1 MLLSRVAES
10 VYWSGRYLERAEA
23 TARMVKTHTE
33 LFVDLPKA
41 AGLGWSPLLAITGTG
56 EAFVQQQGGVAT
68 EDAVVR
74 FLTADLDNVGSI
86 RASVASARD
95 NVRVSRVIFPESAW
109 QVVNELHHFVNDNSL
124 EAVTRRTRLAWMD
137 SVVRHCQLLAGLL
150 DGVMSHD
157 EGYSFLEIGRYIERA
172 DMTSRVLQVQ
182 SEILMTA
189 PDSANSPY
197 ADVTWMGVLQSLS
210 ARQMYRR
217 AVCGGVSGPD
227 ALRFLL
233 RDPQFPRSVEHCL
246 TGIARSLLELPRCQE
261 PMAGCADVQA
271 RLESVAVDD
280 LAVTDLLEYVEEL
293 QVGIAELHLRLAE
306 TYFAHGQVPSPES
319 HPSSSGEILDRGAGE
334 EVAASPRTASHLL
347 NR

>member
-41 AGLGWSPLLAITGTG
+41 AGLGWSPLLAITGTR
-56 EAFVQQQGGVAT
+56 EAFVEQVGAPS
-68 EDAVVR
+68 EEAVVG
-74 FLTADLDNVGSI
+74 FLAADPDNAGSV
-86 RASVASARD
+86 RASVARARS

-109 QVVNELHHFVNDNSL
+109 QVVNELHHFVNDTSL
-124 EAVTRRTRLAWMD
+124 QAVTRRSRLSWMD
-137 SVVRHCQLLAGLL
+137 SVVRQCQLLAGLL
-150 DGVMSHD
+150 NGVMSHD
-157 EGYSFLEIGRYIERA
+157 EGYSFLEIGRYLERA
-172 DMTSRVLQVQ
+172 DMTTRVLQVQ

-189 PDSANSPY
+189 PDAVNSPY
-197 ADVTWMGVLQSLS
+197 SDVTWMGVLQSLS

-233 RDPQFPRSVEHCL
+233 RDPRFPRSVEHCL
-246 TGIARSLLELPRCQE
+246 TGIARSLLEQPRCQE
-261 PMAGCADVQA
+261 PMAGCADVQEL
-271 RLESVAVDD
+271 LESVSVDD
-280 LAVTDLLEYVEEL
+280 LAVTDLPEYVEEL
-293 QVGIAELHLRLAE
+293 QGGIAELHLRLAD
-306 TYFAHGQVPSPES
+306 TYFAAGPPPLIES
-319 HPSSSGEILDRGAGE
+319 GLHD
-334 EVAASPRTASHLL
+334 EVAAAAPRAASHLL

>member
-56 EAFVQQQGGVAT
+56 EAFVEQMGDPT
-68 EDAVVR
+68 EEAVVH
-74 FLTADLDNVGSI
+74 FLAADLDNSSSV
-86 RASVASARD
+86 RASVASARS

-109 QVVNELHHFVNDNSL
+109 QIVNELHHFVNDTSL
-124 EAVTRRTRLAWMD
+124 EAVTRRSRLSWMD
-137 SVVRHCQLLAGLL
+137 SVVRQCQLLAGLL
-150 DGVMSHD
+150 GGVMSHD

-172 DMTSRVLQVQ
+172 DMTTRVLQVQ
-182 SEILMTA
+182 SEILMAADAT
-189 PDSANSPY
+189 DSPY

-217 AVCGGVSGPD
+217 AVSGGVSGPD

-233 RDPQFPRSVEHCL
+233 RDPRFPRSVEHCL
-246 TGIARSLLELPRCQE
+246 TGIARSLLELPRYKD
-261 PMAGCADVQA
+261 PMAGCADVQE
-271 RLESVAVDD
+271 RLESVTAGNLPMSD
-280 LAVTDLLEYVEEL
+280 LEDYVEEL
-293 QVGIAELHLRLAE
+293 QVGIAELHAALAD
-306 TYFAHGQVPSPES
+306 TYFATAVQPASAVIDARHDEDG
-319 HPSSSGEILDRGAGE
+319 
-334 EVAASPRTASHLL
+334 EVAAVAPATAVPRAASHLL